1 MMAYIAGGAPVRSG
15 IMGRKMLI
23 ATAIVVAVG
32 ISVLILYFYLS
43 FASILHG
50 NSHVSVKLPVPSI
63 GASIA
68 SQDVLSHNSLRE
80 IVPYVLLDYASSNVT
95 RISANATL
103 FKYPPPRRAFVL
115 NISNECYDCGDTAAI
130 ESAISFGLERYGLI
144 LGPGNLSSI
153 SPSDVAALP
162 PNSILIILNGLLPS
176 SLLQANGSSISGLT
190 YLLNEHTSIIYVG
203 QDFSRML
210 LPDSIVT
217 PTPASL
223 RPYYL
228 DTIPHASPASPSGG
242 FYFDSGAFLFAGGT
256 NYSTASYINVYNG
269 SIFMFPNTPNSW
281 PANQSGA
288 DIAKAVRGL
297 FWLPK
302 YAYGTSTITLPTA
315 ANSQSQLGVVLD
327 SAQAQPG
334 NTFVAA
340 ASLSGSIRV
349 SITANATY
357 PAGTSNSTYKYVF
370 AKPVLYQNGTI
381 TVQGITIA
389 NQSIPVNFT
398 VYTKSSTPINITP
411 SLTIYTTNMSVVQAL
426 PLPFIHNVPDNFT
439 FIRSERLP
447 LPPGRQYIM
456 ELRNFVG
463 VEYAAA
469 LFNVSP
475 ITINVTSENL
485 TNDSFM
491 FSALSQKI
499 PITGLNYSISLNN
512 LYPANGTIRNGLI
525 FYYLPKGTPAVHGV
539 LNFTLNVMGSKSYF
553 EEQYYPAPF
562 GINQQYIE
570 ISVVAAVMLLMIVLV
585 KAPNRD
591 EFYIDVPNLPEA
603 TKIPLTL
610 KPADVVGV
618 FDKLNM
624 QYHWKYMPLTKAEI
638 RSAISTYIKVNNIS
652 VALTYDNVDR
662 MVDMLAVNKYLTAA
676 DELFAPPQWVDQ
688 SKHDIE
694 YLAVFKKLR
703 IYLVTHAY
711 TFTDLDV
718 SQSADVVATL
728 RSEKKYLV
736 IYSKTSNFQK
746 VPIYTGSRTYLVFLN
761 SYRLE
766 EFKDKIYNS
775 TTMEAEELKMYVSAG
790 YLKLVDADDP
800 EETLN

>member
-1 MMAYIAGGAPVRSG
+1 MMAYVPGGAPVRSG
-15 IMGRKMLI
+15 IMGRRMLI
-23 ATAIVVAVG
+23 IIAIVAAIG
-32 ISVLILYFYLS
+32 ISLLVLYFYLS
-43 FASILHG
+43 FVSIFHSS
-50 NSHVSVKLPVPSI
+50 SHVNVKLPAPFI

-80 IVPYVLLDYASSNVT
+80 LVPYVLIDYASSNVT
-95 RISANATL
+95 RITANATL
-103 FKYPPPRRAFVL
+103 YKYPPPRRAFVL
-115 NISNECYDCGDTAAI
+115 NISNECYNCGDTAAI
-130 ESAISFGLERYGLI
+130 ESAVSLGLERYGLI

-162 PNSILIILNGLLPS
+162 PNSILIILNGLMPS
-176 SLLQANGSSISGLT
+176 SLLQENGNSVSGLT

-203 QDFSRML
+203 QNFSRML

-223 RPYYL
+223 LPYYL
-228 DTIPHASPASPSGG
+228 DTIPHASPPSTPGG
-242 FYFDSGAFLFAGGT
+242 FYFDNGAFLFAGGT

-269 SIFMFPNTPNSW
+269 SIFTFPNTPGSW

-302 YAYGTSTITLPTA
+302 YASGTTTITLPTA
-315 ANSQSQLGVVLD
+315 AGSQSQLGVVLD
-327 SAQAQPG
+327 SLPAQPG

-340 ASLSGSIRV
+340 ASRSGSIRV
-349 SITANATY
+349 AITANATY
-357 PAGTSNSTYKYVF
+357 ASGTSNSTYHYLF
-370 AKPVLYQNGTI
+370 AKPALYQNGTI
-381 TVQGITIA
+381 AVQGITIA

-398 VYTKSSTPINITP
+398 VYTKSSAPINITP
-411 SLTIYTTNMSVVQAL
+411 SLTVYTTNLTEVQSL

-456 ELRNFVG
+456 ELRNFAG
-463 VEYAAA
+463 VEYAGA

-475 ITINVTSENL
+475 ININITDENL

-491 FSALSQKI
+491 FSALSQKL
-499 PITGLNYSISLNN
+499 PVTGLNYSISLNN
-512 LYPANGTIRNGLI
+512 LYPVNGIINNGRV

-553 EEQYYPAPF
+553 VEQYYPTPF

-570 ISVVAAVMLLMIVLV
+570 ISVVAVVMLLMIVLV

-591 EFYIDVPNLPEA
+591 EFYIDVPSLPEA

-618 FDKLNM
+618 FDKLNV

-638 RSAISTYIKVNNIS
+638 RSAISSYIKVNNIS
-652 VALTYDNVDR
+652 VALTYDNVER
-662 MVDMLAVNKYLTAA
+662 IVDMLAVNKYLTAA

-718 SQSADVVATL
+718 STSADIVATL

-761 SYRLE
+761 AYRLE
-766 EFKDKIYNS
+766 EFKERIYNS
-775 TTMEAEELKMYVSAG
+775 TTMEAEELKMYVGAG